1 MIVFACVVGWGIA
14 VVWGAAVVW
23 DWFSGRGVG

>member
-1 MIVFACVVGWGIA
+1 MSVFAYAIVWGIA

-23 DWFSGRGVG
+23 DWFRGRGVG

>member
-1 MIVFACVVGWGIA
+1 MFACVVGWGIA